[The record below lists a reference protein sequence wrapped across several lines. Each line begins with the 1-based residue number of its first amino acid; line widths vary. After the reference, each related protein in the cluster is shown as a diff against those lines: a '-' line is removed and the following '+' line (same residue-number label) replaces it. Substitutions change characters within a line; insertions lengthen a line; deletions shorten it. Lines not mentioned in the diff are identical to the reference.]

1 MLNLAQKFLVI
12 LQKKLISKY
21 MAFFEYKNIRVAG
34 IACAVP
40 SNEVKTESYK
50 PIFGDEEVEKFME
63 MTGVRASRRTSEH
76 QTCSD
81 LGFRAASEL
90 LSKKKIDPN
99 EIGALIFASHSPD
112 YRRPSTAFVLQHR
125 LGIPKEAVCYDIS
138 LGCSSLVV
146 GMQTIAS
153 IMACGDVKKALLF
166 VGDTAGKSVFPNDRS
181 SAMLFGEAGAVMLF
195 EKSDDEADSMKALVR
210 SDGSGYKYM
219 IVPGGGYRN
228 LHASEEVVMC
238 EDGNPRTLMNSFIQG
253 TSVFT
258 FTIFDVPRL
267 IKDFF
272 SKSETTPESY
282 DCFAFHQA
290 NLYILKQI
298 AKKTK
303 IDFEK
308 MPITLDRYGNTSGAS
323 AIVSLC
329 DKYGSVDTSQKIK
342 VMACGFGIG
351 ISLGATS
358 FEINVNDILPIYEDD
373 QVFTDGLITNP
384 NQLYEK

>member
-1 MLNLAQKFLVI
+1 
-12 LQKKLISKY
+12 
-21 MAFFEYKNIRVAG
+21 MAFFEFKNIKVAG
-34 IACAVP
+34 VACAVP
-40 SNEVKTESYK
+40 KNEIKTESYK
-50 PIFGDEEVEKFME
+50 PIFGDEEVEKFMA
-63 MTGVRASRRTSEH
+63 MTGVKASHRTLEH

-81 LGFRAASEL
+81 LGYRAAREL
-90 LSKKKIDPN
+90 LAHKGVKPE
-99 EIGALIFASHSPD
+99 EIGTLLFSSHSPD

-125 LGIPKEAVCYDIS
+125 LGVPEEAVCYDIS

-146 GMQTIAS
+146 GMQTMAS
-153 IMACGDVKKALLF
+153 IMSTSDMRYGLLF
-166 VGDTAGKSVFPNDRS
+166 VGDTAGKSVNPHDRS
-181 SAMLFGEAGAVMLF
+181 SAMLFGEAGAVMLL
-195 EKSDDEADSMKALVR
+195 EKTQNDADQIKALVR
-210 SDGSGYKYM
+210 SDGSGFKYM
-219 IVPGGGYRN
+219 IIPGGGYRN

-238 EDGNPRTLMNSFIQG
+238 ADGNERSLMNSFIQG

-267 IKDFF
+267 IKDFW
-272 SKSETTPESY
+272 KQTATGPDDY

-303 IDFEK
+303 IPFDR

-323 AIVSLC
+323 AIVTLC
-329 DKYGSVDTSQKIK
+329 DVYGAGNDNKTIK

-358 FEINVNDILPIYEDD
+358 FEINTDDILPIMEDD
-373 QVFTDGLITNP
+373 EIYSEGLITNP
-384 NQLYEK
+384 NQLYEKK

>member
-1 MLNLAQKFLVI
+1 
-12 LQKKLISKY
+12 
-21 MAFFEYKNIRVAG
+21 MAFFKYNNIRVAG

-40 SNEVKTESYK
+40 CNEVKTETYK
-50 PIFGDEEVEKFME
+50 SLFGEEEVNKFMD
-63 MTGVRASRRTSEH
+63 MTGVRSSRRTLEH

-90 LSKKKIDPN
+90 LEKKGIN
-99 EIGALIFASHSPD
+99 REEIGVLIFSSHSPD
-112 YRRPSTAFVLQHR
+112 YRRPATACVLQYR
-125 LGIPKEAVCYDIS
+125 LGLSKEAVCYDIS

-146 GMQTIAS
+146 GMQTIAA
-153 IMACGDVKKALLF
+153 IMQCGDMKYGLLF
-166 VGDTAGKSVFPNDRS
+166 VGDTAGKSVYPEDRS
-181 SAMLFGEAGAVMLF
+181 SAMLFGEAGAVMLL
-195 EKSDDEADSMKALVR
+195 EKTGNDNDEINALVR
-210 SDGSGYKYM
+210 SDGSGFRYM
-219 IVPGGGYRN
+219 IIPGGGYRN

-272 SKSETTPESY
+272 SKTDTQPGDY

-303 IDFEK
+303 IDFDRV
-308 MPITLDRYGNTSGAS
+308 PVTLDRFGNTSGAS

-329 DKYGSVDTSQKIK
+329 DRYGNAVEAKTIK

-358 FEINVNDILPIYEDD
+358 FEINTADILPIYEDD
-373 QVFTDGLITNP
+373 AVYEDGLITDP
-384 NQLYEK
+384 NQLYEKK

>member
-1 MLNLAQKFLVI
+1 
-12 LQKKLISKY
+12 
-21 MAFFEYKNIRVAG
+21 MAFFEFKNIKVAG
-34 IACAVP
+34 VACAVP
-40 SNEVKTESYK
+40 KNEVKTESYK
-50 PIFGDEEVEKFME
+50 PVFGDEEVEKFMA
-63 MTGVRASRRTSEH
+63 MTGVKASHRTLEH

-81 LGFRAASEL
+81 LGYRAAREL
-90 LSKKKIDPN
+90 LAHKGIEPE
-99 EIGALIFASHSPD
+99 EIGALLFSSHSPD

-125 LGIPKEAVCYDIS
+125 LGVPEEAVCYDIS

-146 GMQTIAS
+146 GMQTMAS
-153 IMACGDVKKALLF
+153 IMSTSDMRYGLLF
-166 VGDTAGKSVFPNDRS
+166 VGDTAGKSVNPHDRS
-181 SAMLFGEAGAVMLF
+181 SAMLFGEAGAVMLL
-195 EKSDDEADSMKALVR
+195 EKTQNDADQIKALVR

-219 IVPGGGYRN
+219 IIPGGGYRN

-238 EDGNPRTLMNSFIQG
+238 ADGNERSLMNSFIQG

-267 IKDFF
+267 IKDFW
-272 SKSETTPESY
+272 KQTATGPDAY

-303 IDFEK
+303 IPFERL
-308 MPITLDRYGNTSGAS
+308 PITLDRYGNTSGAS

-329 DKYGSVDTSQKIK
+329 DVYGAGNDNKTIK

-358 FEINVNDILPIYEDD
+358 FEINTNDILPIMEDD
-373 QVFTDGLITNP
+373 EIYTEGLITNP
-384 NQLYEK
+384 NQLYEKK

>member
-1 MLNLAQKFLVI
+1 
-12 LQKKLISKY
+12 
-21 MAFFEYKNIRVAG
+21 MAFFKFNNIQVAG
-34 IACAVP
+34 VACAVP
-40 SNEVKTESYK
+40 SNEVKTESFK
-50 PIFGDEEVEKFME
+50 PIFGEEEVEKFMA
-63 MTGVRASRRTSEH
+63 MTGVKASRRTLEH

-81 LGFRAASEL
+81 LGYRAAKEL
-90 LSKKKIDPN
+90 IEKKGVRPE
-99 EIGALIFASHSPD
+99 EIGALIFSSHSPD
-112 YRRPSTAFVLQHR
+112 YRRPSTAFVLQYR
-125 LGIPKEAVCYDIS
+125 LGLPKDTVCYDIS

-146 GMQTIAS
+146 GMQTMAS
-153 IMACGDVKKALLF
+153 IMNTSDIKYGLLF
-166 VGDTAGKSVFPNDRS
+166 VGDTAGKSVYPEDRS
-181 SAMLFGEAGAVMLF
+181 SAMLFGEAGAVMLL
-195 EKSDDEADSMKALVR
+195 EKNENPKDEINALIR
-210 SDGSGYKYM
+210 SDGSGYRYM

-272 SKSETTPESY
+272 AKTGTTPDDY
-282 DCFAFHQA
+282 DCFGFHQA

-303 IDFEK
+303 IDFER

-329 DKYGSVDTSQKIK
+329 DRYGNEKDNKKIK

-358 FEINVNDILPIYEDD
+358 FEINTRDILPIFEDD
-373 QVFTDGLITNP
+373 AIFEEGLITDP
-384 NQLYEK
+384 NQLYEKK

>member
-1 MLNLAQKFLVI
+1 
-12 LQKKLISKY
+12 
-21 MAFFEYKNIRVAG
+21 MAFFEFKNIKVGG

-40 SNEVKTESYK
+40 RNIVPTESYK
-50 PIFGDEEVEKFME
+50 HLFGDEEVEKFME
-63 MTGVRASRRTSEH
+63 MTGVRSSHRTLEH

-81 LGFRAASEL
+81 LGYRAALEL
-90 LSKKKIDPN
+90 LKHKGISPG
-99 EIGALIFASHSPD
+99 EIGAVIFASHSPD
-112 YRRPSTAFVLQHR
+112 YRRPATAFVLQRR
-125 LGIPKEAVCYDIS
+125 LGIPKEAVCYDVS
-138 LGCSSLVV
+138 LGCSSLVA
-146 GMQTIAS
+146 GMQVAAS
-153 IMACGDVKKALLF
+153 MMSTGDVKKALLF
-166 VGDTAGKSVFPNDRS
+166 VGDTAGKSVYPEDRS
-181 SAMLFGEAGAVMLF
+181 SAMLFGEAGGVMLL
-195 EKSDDEADSMKALVR
+195 EKTENPTDMITVLLR
-210 SDGSGYKYM
+210 SDGDGYRYM

-228 LHASEEVVMC
+228 LHASEEVVLC

-267 IKDFF
+267 IKDFWGRC
-272 SKSETTPESY
+272 STGPDDY

-303 IDFEK
+303 IDFDK

-329 DKYGSVDTSQKIK
+329 DRYGMSDSESPLR

-351 ISLGATS
+351 ISLGAAA
-358 FEINVNDILPIYEDD
+358 FELAPADILPVYEDD
-373 QVFTDGLITNP
+373 EIFEEGLITNP
-384 NQLYEK
+384 NQLYEKKQ

>member
-1 MLNLAQKFLVI
+1 
-12 LQKKLISKY
+12 
-21 MAFFEYKNIRVAG
+21 MAFFQFSNICVG
-34 IACAVP
+34 GVACAVP
-40 SNEVKTESYK
+40 SKEVKTESYK
-50 PIFGDEEVEKFME
+50 SLFGNEEVDKFME

-90 LSKKKIDPN
+90 LEKKCVAPD
-99 EIGALIFASHSPD
+99 EIGALIFSSHSPD

-125 LGIPKEAVCYDIS
+125 LGIPKEAVCFDIS

-153 IMACGDVKKALLF
+153 IMNTSDIQKALLF
-166 VGDTAGKSVFPNDRS
+166 VGDTAGKSVYPEDRS
-181 SAMLFGEAGAVMLF
+181 SAMLFGEAGAVMLL
-195 EKSDDEADSMKALVR
+195 EKTDNEKKQINALIR
-210 SDGSGYKYM
+210 SDGSGFKYM
-219 IVPGGGYRN
+219 IIPGGGYRN
-228 LHASEEVVMC
+228 LHASEEVVQC
-238 EDGNPRTLMNSFIQG
+238 LDGNPRTLMNSFIQG

-267 IKDFF
+267 IKDFWKF
-272 SKSETTPESY
+272 TETGSEDY

-303 IDFEK
+303 IYFEK

-323 AIVSLC
+323 AILSLC
-329 DKYGSVDTSQKIK
+329 DRYGRSEEHKTIK

-358 FEINVNDILPIYEDD
+358 FEINTDDILPIFEDD
-373 QVFTDGLITNP
+373 AIYESGLITNP

>member
-1 MLNLAQKFLVI
+1 
-12 LQKKLISKY
+12 
-21 MAFFEYKNIRVAG
+21 MAFFNFKNIKVAG
-34 IACAVP
+34 VACAVP
-40 SNEVKTESYK
+40 ANEVKTESYK
-50 PIFGDEEVEKFME
+50 PLFGNEEVEKFME
-63 MTGVRASRRTSEH
+63 MTGVRASHRTTEF

-81 LGFRAASEL
+81 LGFRAAKEL
-90 LSKKKIDPN
+90 LEKKNINPE
-99 EIGALIFASHSPD
+99 EIGALIFSSHSPD
-112 YRRPSTAFVLQHR
+112 YRRPSTAFVLQYR

-146 GMQTIAS
+146 GMQTLAS
-153 IMACGDVKKALLF
+153 IMSTSDMRYGLLF
-166 VGDTAGKSVFPNDRS
+166 VGDTAGKSVYPNDRS
-181 SAMLFGEAGAVMLF
+181 SAMLFGEAGAVMLL
-195 EKSDDEADSMKALVR
+195 EKTDNEKDQINAMVR
-210 SDGSGYKYM
+210 SDGSGFKYM

-228 LHASEEVVMC
+228 LHASEDVVMC

-272 SKSETTPESY
+272 AKTETTPDNY

-303 IDFEK
+303 IDFER

-329 DKYGSVDTSQKIK
+329 DKYGNNEESKTIK
-342 VMACGFGIG
+342 VMSCGFGIG
-351 ISLGATS
+351 ISLGTTS
-358 FEINVNDILPIYEDD
+358 FEINTNDILPIFEDD
-373 QVFTDGLITNP
+373 KIFEEGLITNP
-384 NQLYEK
+384 NQLYEKK

>member
-1 MLNLAQKFLVI
+1 
-12 LQKKLISKY
+12 
-21 MAFFEYKNIRVAG
+21 MAFFKFNNIKVAG

-40 SNEVKTESYK
+40 SNVVKTESYK
-50 PIFGDEEVEKFME
+50 PLFGDEEVEKFMA
-63 MTGVRASRRTSEH
+63 MTGVRASHRTSEF

-81 LGFRAASEL
+81 LGFRAAQEL
-90 LSKKKIDPN
+90 LEKKGIKPE
-99 EIGALIFASHSPD
+99 EIGALIFSSHSPD
-112 YRRPSTAFVLQHR
+112 YRRPSTAFVLQYR
-125 LGIPKEAVCYDIS
+125 LGIPKEAVCFDMS

-146 GMQTIAS
+146 GMQTVAS
-153 IMACGDVKKALLF
+153 IMSTGDIKKALLF
-166 VGDTAGKSVFPNDRS
+166 VGDTAGKSVNMEDRS
-181 SAMLFGEAGAVMLF
+181 SAMLFGEAGAVMLL
-195 EKSDDEADSMKALVR
+195 EKTYDENDEIDAIIR

-219 IVPGGGYRN
+219 IIPGGGYRN
-228 LHASEEVVMC
+228 LHASDEKVMC
-238 EDGNPRTLMNSFIQG
+238 EDGNKRSLLNSFIQG

-272 SKSETTPESY
+272 AKTGTCPDDY

-308 MPITLDRYGNTSGAS
+308 LPITLDRYGNTSGAS
-323 AIVSLC
+323 AILSLC
-329 DKYGSVDTSQKIK
+329 DRYAGCGENKKIK
-342 VMACGFGIG
+342 VMASGFGIG

-358 FEINVNDILPIYEDD
+358 FEINTDDILPVFEDD
-373 QVFTDGLITNP
+373 TVYEEGLITNP
-384 NQLYEK
+384 NQLYEKK

>member
-1 MLNLAQKFLVI
+1 
-12 LQKKLISKY
+12 
-21 MAFFEYKNIRVAG
+21 MAFFEFKNIKVAG
-34 IACAVP
+34 VACAVP
-40 SNEVKTESYK
+40 KNEIKTESYK
-50 PIFGDEEVEKFME
+50 PVFGDEEVEKFMA
-63 MTGVRASRRTSEH
+63 MTGVKASHRTLEH

-81 LGFRAASEL
+81 LGYRAAREL
-90 LSKKKIDPN
+90 LAHKGVKPE
-99 EIGALIFASHSPD
+99 EIGTLLFSSHSPD

-125 LGIPKEAVCYDIS
+125 LGVPEEAVCYDIS

-146 GMQTIAS
+146 GMQTMAS
-153 IMACGDVKKALLF
+153 IMSTSDMRYGLLF
-166 VGDTAGKSVFPNDRS
+166 VGDTAGKSVNPHDRS
-181 SAMLFGEAGAVMLF
+181 SAMLFGEAGAVMLL
-195 EKSDDEADSMKALVR
+195 EKTQNDADQIKALVR

-219 IVPGGGYRN
+219 IIPGGGYRN

-238 EDGNPRTLMNSFIQG
+238 ADGNERSLMNSFIQG

-267 IKDFF
+267 IKDFW
-272 SKSETTPESY
+272 KQTATGPDDY

-303 IDFEK
+303 IPFDR

-329 DKYGSVDTSQKIK
+329 DVYGAGNDNKTIK

-358 FEINVNDILPIYEDD
+358 FEINTDDILPIMEDD
-373 QVFTDGLITNP
+373 EIYSEGLITNP
-384 NQLYEK
+384 NQLYEKK

>member
-1 MLNLAQKFLVI
+1 
-12 LQKKLISKY
+12 
-21 MAFFEYKNIRVAG
+21 MAYFEFNNIRVAG
-34 IACAVP
+34 VACAVP
-40 SNEVKTESYK
+40 RNKVMTDSYK
-50 PIFGDEEVEKFME
+50 PLFGNEEVEKFKE
-63 MTGVRASRRTSEH
+63 MTGVRASHRTKEH

-81 LGFRAASEL
+81 LGIRAAQEL
-90 LSKKKIDPN
+90 LAHKGVKPE
-99 EIGALIFASHSPD
+99 EIGAVIISSHSPD
-112 YRRPSTAFVLQHR
+112 YRRPATAFVLQYR
-125 LGIPKEAVCYDIS
+125 LGIPKDALCYDIS

-146 GMQTIAS
+146 GMQTVAS
-153 IMACGDVKKALLF
+153 IINTGDIQKALLF
-166 VGDTAGKSVFPNDRS
+166 VGDTAGKSVYPGDRS
-181 SAMLFGEAGAVMLF
+181 SAMLFGEAGAVMLL
-195 EKSDDEADSMKALVR
+195 EKTDDPKDEINALVR
-210 SDGSGYKYM
+210 SDGSGYRYM
-219 IVPGGGYRN
+219 IIPGGGYRN
-228 LHASEEVVMC
+228 LHASEDVVMC

-272 SKSETTPESY
+272 VKTETTADQY

-303 IDFEK
+303 IDFER

-329 DKYGSVDTSQKIK
+329 DRYGNSNENKTVK

-358 FEINVNDILPIYEDD
+358 FEINIADILPIFEDD
-373 QVFTDGLITNP
+373 EIFEDGLITDP
-384 NQLYEK
+384 NQLYEKK

>member
-1 MLNLAQKFLVI
+1 
-12 LQKKLISKY
+12 
-21 MAFFEYKNIRVAG
+21 MAYFSFDNIKIAG

-40 SNEVKTESYK
+40 DIEVRTDTYKTL
-50 PIFGDEEVEKFME
+50 FGNEEVEKFMK
-63 MTGVRASRRTSEH
+63 MTGVRATRRTSEY

-90 LSKKKIDPN
+90 LEKKGIKRD
-99 EIGALIFASHSPD
+99 EIGSVIFSSHSPD
-112 YRRPSTAFVLQHR
+112 YRRPSTAFVLQYR
-125 LGIPKEAVCYDIS
+125 LGIPEEAVCYDIS

-153 IMACGDVKKALLF
+153 IMSTSDMKYALLF
-166 VGDTAGKSVFPNDRS
+166 VGDTAGKSVSPTDRS
-181 SAMLFGEAGAVMLF
+181 SVMLFGEAGAVILF
-195 EKSDDEADSMKALVR
+195 EKTDNEADRIKALIR
-210 SDGSGYKYM
+210 SDGSGFRYM
-219 IVPGGGYRN
+219 IIPGGGYRN
-228 LHASEEVVMC
+228 LHASDNPVMC
-238 EDGNPRTLMNSFIQG
+238 EDGNKRSLMNSFIQG

-272 SKSETTPESY
+272 AMTGTTPDYY

-303 IDFEK
+303 IPFDRI
-308 MPITLDRYGNTSGAS
+308 PVTLDRYGNTSGAS
-323 AIVSLC
+323 AILSLC
-329 DKYGSVDTSQKIK
+329 DRYGEDKSGKTIK

-351 ISLGATS
+351 ISLGTTS
-358 FEINVNDILPIYEDD
+358 FEINTDDILPILEDNGIYEN
-373 QVFTDGLITNP
+373 GLITDP
-384 NQLYEK
+384 NQLYEKK

>member
-1 MLNLAQKFLVI
+1 
-12 LQKKLISKY
+12 
-21 MAFFEYKNIRVAG
+21 MAFFKFNNIRVSG
-34 IACAVP
+34 VACAVP
-40 SNEVKTESYK
+40 KNEVKTESYK
-50 PIFGDEEVEKFME
+50 SLFGDEEVEKFME
-63 MTGVRASRRTSEH
+63 MTGVRSSHRTLEH

-90 LSKKKIDPN
+90 LAHTGVKPE
-99 EIGALIFASHSPD
+99 EIGAVIFSSHSPD
-112 YRRPSTAFVLQHR
+112 YRRPATAFVLQYR

-146 GMQTIAS
+146 GMQTVAS
-153 IMACGDVKKALLF
+153 IMNTGDIQKALLF
-166 VGDTAGKSVFPNDRS
+166 VGDTAGKSVYPEDRS
-181 SAMLFGEAGAVMLF
+181 SAMLFGEAGAVMLL
-195 EKSDDEADSMKALVR
+195 EKTDDHKDEIIALVR
-210 SDGSGYKYM
+210 SDGSGYRYM

-272 SKSETTPESY
+272 AQTETTPDQY

-303 IDFEK
+303 IDFER
-308 MPITLDRYGNTSGAS
+308 MPITLDRYGNSNEGKT
-323 AIVSLC
+323 
-329 DKYGSVDTSQKIK
+329 IK

-358 FEINVNDILPIYEDD
+358 FEINTADILPIFEDD
-373 QVFTDGLITNP
+373 AIFEDGLITDP
-384 NQLYEK
+384 NQLYEKK

>member
-1 MLNLAQKFLVI
+1 
-12 LQKKLISKY
+12 
-21 MAFFEYKNIRVAG
+21 MAFFNFKNIKVAG
-34 IACAVP
+34 VACAVP
-40 SNEVKTESYK
+40 TNEVKTETYK
-50 PIFGDEEVEKFME
+50 PLFGDEEVEKFME
-63 MTGVRASRRTSEH
+63 MTGVRASHRTTEH

-81 LGFRAASEL
+81 LGYKAASEL
-90 LSKKKIDPN
+90 LAKKGINPD

-112 YRRPSTAFVLQHR
+112 YRRPSTAFVLQYR

-146 GMQTIAS
+146 GMQTVAS
-153 IMACGDVKKALLF
+153 IMNTGDINKALLI
-166 VGDTAGKSVFPNDRS
+166 VGDTAGKSVYPNDRS
-181 SAMLFGEAGAVMLF
+181 SAMLFGEAGAVMLL
-195 EKSDDEADSMKALVR
+195 EKTDDDNDQIKALVR

-272 SKSETTPESY
+272 VKTETTPDYY

-303 IDFEK
+303 IDFER

-329 DKYGSVDTSQKIK
+329 DKYGKDNDSKTIK
-342 VMACGFGIG
+342 VMTCGFGIG

-358 FEINVNDILPIYEDD
+358 FEINTDDILPIYEDD
-373 QVFTDGLITNP
+373 QIFEDGLITDP
-384 NQLYEK
+384 NQLYGKK